1 MARRIP
7 AHLAPNQ
14 LRRPIVTVRATVL
27 ESETFPTVDAPDL
40 PRDQLPEIPAALLA
54 LPVAVDH
61 DRATDAR
68 GAEEK
73 ADHDQEHG
81 PGDELDGAEGDAHQ
95 VEDHEQ
101 PGEDV
106 EHDGDHAGTVPVQR
120 PFNLAQLKE
129 GLTLW
134 VDGLTD
140 FDDQAVG
147 LHQVQEAAG
156 ALGEARGELVDRL
169 VDGLPVNDRGH
180 RVPWV
185 ETPVGI
191 LKKDR
196 SGGYSSWDA
205 ELIWPDLLAE
215 ARRRCADPETG
226 ELTPE
231 AERGAQAMLMVLK
244 EVISSPSFRVRA
256 LEKLGIDP
264 DQVRATT
271 PSRTIV
277 RFA

>member
-7 AHLAPNQ
+7 AHLA
-14 LRRPIVTVRATVL
+14 
-27 ESETFPTVDAPDL
+27 FPTVDAPAL

-54 LPVAVDH
+54 VPVDH
-61 DRATDAR
+61 DRTADAH
-68 GAEEK
+68 GSEEQ
-73 ADHDQEHG
+73 ADDDQEER
-81 PGDELDGAEGDAHQ
+81 PGDELHRAEPDADQ

-101 PGEDV
+101 PGDDV
-106 EHDGDHAGTVPVQR
+106 QHDGDHGGNVPVQR
-120 PFNLAQLKE
+120 PFNPVQLRE
-129 GLTLW
+129 GLTRWSDSLAS
-134 VDGLTD
+134 

-147 LHQVQEAAG
+147 LHQVEEAAA
-156 ALGEARGELVDRL
+156 ALGDVKGELVERL
-169 VDGLPVNDRGH
+169 VDGLPVNARGH

-191 LKKDR
+191 LQKDR

-226 ELTPE
+226 ELTSE
-231 AERGAQAMLMVLK
+231 AEAGAQAMLAVLK